1 MDTMQIILTVIGGGF
16 SVVAAPHLWRWLRA
30 RPGETRKN
38 EQLAVQL
45 QHQQTVQIIEQWQAL
60 AVASRQRAD
69 GLEARVAVLEAALA
83 KEREEYTTRI
93 NELQQK
99 LEAAE
104 QARVA
109 AERREAIAN
118 ERSKDLEHR
127 VGVLEAY
134 VSTHTQLSVAAI
146 QKGLMRALAQRA
158 PAGDIDAIV
167 ADVVSNMGTGTD
179 RG

>member
-1 MDTMQIILTVIGGGF
+1 MDTTQIILAVIGGGF
-16 SVVAAPHLWRWLRA
+16 SIVAAPHLWRWLRS
-30 RPGETRKN
+30 RPAEARKN
-38 EQLAVQL
+38 EQLSAQL
-45 QHQQTVQIIEQWQAL
+45 QQQQTAQIIEQWQAL
-60 AVASRQRAD
+60 AVASRARAD
-69 GLEARVAVLEAALA
+69 SLEARVAVLEAALNA
-83 KEREEYTTRI
+83 ERKESTEKITQ
-93 NELQQK
+93 LQRK
-99 LEAAE
+99 LEVAEAA
-104 QARVA
+104 RIA
-109 AERREAIAN
+109 AERREAIAL

-158 PAGDIDAIV
+158 PAGEIDAIV